1 MPSTPT
7 IESGVGTRAIRHTI
21 RCTLSEINELVPEWR
36 AFTAICL
43 TYAYLRCRNVRR

>member
-1 MPSTPT
+1 MEVFENVTELVQKGEECDWET
-7 IESGVGTRAIRHTI
+7 
-21 RCTLSEINELVPEWR
+21 ELVPEWR